1 MEEEDPMQK
10 YFGKVAVVTGAAGGI
25 GAEIC
30 RELVKH
36 GMIVCAFSPHVD
48 KVERI
53 RATLFDV
60 PGQLR
65 PVNCDIR
72 NEDAVKGSFEWI
84 TRTYGRVDIL
94 VNSAEEISD
103 SLLLDEG
110 NTKDMMNIMHT
121 IIIGT
126 CLCTREAVKV
136 MRKANIRGH
145 IININSIFGHKI
157 NMSVPGVRPI
167 NGMFPACKYAVT
179 AMTECVRQEL
189 IYLQSDVKISG
200 ISPGLVDTE
209 ITSQATDNEMLK
221 AMPKLKPKDVA
232 DALIYII
239 TRPDSVQ
246 IHDIILKPVGE
257 FL

>member
-1 MEEEDPMQK
+1 MEDEDLMQK
-10 YFGKVAVVTGAAGGI
+10 FYGKVAVVTGAAGGI
-25 GAEIC
+25 GADIC
-30 RELVKH
+30 KELVRH
-36 GMIVCAFSPHVD
+36 GMIVCAFSPKVD

-72 NEDAVKGSFEWI
+72 DEDAVKGSFDWI
-84 TRTYGRVDIL
+84 NRTYGRVDVL

-110 NTKDMMNIMHT
+110 NTKDMLNIMHT

-136 MRKANIRGH
+136 MRKANVKGH
-145 IININSIFGHKI
+145 IVNINSIFGHKI

-179 AMTECVRQEL
+179 AITECVRQEL
-189 IYLQSDVKISG
+189 IYLQSDVKISS
-200 ISPGLVDTE
+200 ISPGLVDTD
-209 ITSQATDNEMLK
+209 ITTQATSNEMLT
-221 AMPKLKPKDVA
+221 AMPKLQPRDVA

-239 TRPDSVQ
+239 TRPESVQ
-246 IHDIILKPVGE
+246 IHDIILKPRGE